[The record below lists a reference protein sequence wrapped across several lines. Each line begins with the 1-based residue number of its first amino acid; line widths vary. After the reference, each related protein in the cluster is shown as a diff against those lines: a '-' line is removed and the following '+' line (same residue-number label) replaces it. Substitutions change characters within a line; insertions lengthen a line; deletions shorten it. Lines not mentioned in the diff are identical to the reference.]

1 MIDAGDFLA
10 NIFDHGACRAR
21 SRQIAA
27 NDLDDASNPSQG
39 IANLVGQASGHL
51 SQGGKVLARDI
62 CVRCRRSISTRLS
75 RSCETILFKLR
86 PRSPISSL
94 RWAKLTFALR
104 SPLPS

>member
-1 MIDAGDFLA
+1 MISMTPA
-10 NIFDHGACRAR
+10 I
-21 SRQIAA
+21 
-27 NDLDDASNPSQG
+27 P
-39 IANLVGQASGHL
+39 ASGL
-51 SQGGKVLARDI
+51 RISWASPVASSPKVARCSARDI

-75 RSCETILFKLR
+75 RSCETIWLKLR